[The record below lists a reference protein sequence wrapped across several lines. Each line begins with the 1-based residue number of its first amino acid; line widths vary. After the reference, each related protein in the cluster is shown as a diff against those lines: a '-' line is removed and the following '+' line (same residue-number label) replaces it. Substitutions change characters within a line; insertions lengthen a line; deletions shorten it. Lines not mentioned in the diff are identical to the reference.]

1 MHLIVWTTLGRYSD
15 KLVIRGGEVRIL
27 SDFKKCLSDRDN
39 QEWMSEL
46 IKQVWI
52 ENVA

>member
-1 MHLIVWTTLGRYSD
+1 M
-15 KLVIRGGEVRIL
+15 IRSGEVSIP
-27 SDFKKCLSDRDN
+27 SDLKKCFSDRDDKR
-39 QEWMSEL
+39 MFEL